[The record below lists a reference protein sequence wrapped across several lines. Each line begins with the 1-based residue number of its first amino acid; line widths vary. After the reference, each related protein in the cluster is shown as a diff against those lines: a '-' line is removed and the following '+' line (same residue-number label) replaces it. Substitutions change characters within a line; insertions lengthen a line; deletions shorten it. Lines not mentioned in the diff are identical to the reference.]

1 MTVLDP
7 LGSLMRPTERGR
19 ARMSRRQCAFAA
31 DGADVRKNLLPELTV
46 GRGAFLKVILHL
58 ALAFGTHFYSTLEQV
73 HERTVLASPMH
84 QKKKQKRERER

>member
-31 DGADVRKNLLPELTV
+31 DGADVRKNLLQELTV
-46 GRGAFLKVILHL
+46 GRGAFLKSHL
-58 ALAFGTHFYSTLEQV
+58 LQGVVFF
-73 HERTVLASPMH
+73 
-84 QKKKQKRERER
+84 